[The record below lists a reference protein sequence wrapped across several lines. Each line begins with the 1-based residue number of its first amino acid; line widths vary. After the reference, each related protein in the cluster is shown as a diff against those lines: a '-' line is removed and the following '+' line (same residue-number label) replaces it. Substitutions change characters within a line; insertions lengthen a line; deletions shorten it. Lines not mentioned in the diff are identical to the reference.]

1 MTHLST
7 PHIDPQGVP
16 IAETILL
23 PGDPLRA
30 KFIAETYLDDPRCF
44 NRVRNMLGYTGTYR
58 GREISVM
65 GTGIIANAAASLP
78 LFAGRLSVFALV
90 VWCLASSMLIGLVL
104 ASAFFLFHRQNTWAR
119 RRPRMMSR
127 YCYYLA
133 RRDDHTPICGQKKAR
148 LMPGFFPREAI
159 TQLRQPLPALR
170 SFPDDPAAR
179 HTPSAHYRQRGSRTS
194 GCADNRRCG
203 RRSADRFRRTA

>member
-30 KFIAETYLDDPRCF
+30 KFIAETYLDGAQCF

-65 GTGIIANAAASLP
+65 GTGMGIPSISLYSHELIHTFGVRNLIRVGSCGSMQEHVDLYDVVIAQGGPATIMDARSVGHRPIVVPRRGHLDEVERRAAEAVARSL
-78 LFAGRLSVFALV
+78 
-90 VWCLASSMLIGLVL
+90 
-104 ASAFFLFHRQNTWAR
+104 
-119 RRPRMMSR
+119 
-127 YCYYLA
+127 
-133 RRDDHTPICGQKKAR
+133 
-148 LMPGFFPREAI
+148 
-159 TQLRQPLPALR
+159 
-170 SFPDDPAAR
+170 
-179 HTPSAHYRQRGSRTS
+179 
-194 GCADNRRCG
+194 
-203 RRSADRFRRTA
+203 